1 MTRPPLPAAS
11 PLPLAVSPNLL
22 GAALAGLLCLAG
34 CTKEDAPVTSPPS
47 GSAGEL
53 GAGGAAAGTSAGGS
67 SSVAGSSVMPAEAGG
82 DAGGTSEMV
91 EGGGAPAAAG
101 QGGTSEVP
109 AGGSPSSAGAGGGA
123 GAAPMDYPHITSS
136 ENVGPM
142 TVEQFTALCDKR
154 SGTVEVMPHC
164 GGFATAKGFSYDSTT
179 QLLSEHTCKGTN
191 TCAGWN
197 CVVPD

>member
-1 MTRPPLPAAS
+1 MT
-11 PLPLAVSPNLL
+11 
-22 GAALAGLLCLAG
+22 G
-34 CTKEDAPVTSPPS
+34 CTKEDAPVTSQPS
-47 GSAGEL
+47 GSAGEQ
-53 GAGGAAAGTSAGGS
+53 GAGGAAAGTSSGGS
-67 SSVAGSSVMPAEAGG
+67 MVAGSSVVPAEAGG
-82 DAGGTSEMV
+82 GAGGAIDMV

-101 QGGTSEVP
+101 QGGTGEKP
-109 AGGSPSSAGAGGGA
+109 AGGSPSSAGAGGGG

-142 TVEQFTALCDKR
+142 TLEQFTALCDKR

-179 QLLSEHTCKGTN
+179 QLLSEHTCKGAN